1 MVFDGVRWFLF
12 DGCVDGFVDGRSM
25 VFVRVDLSDVRREC
39 IEGVS
44 VRWSVCLDSLW
55 AFEALKCFIASNMI
69 GFGKRAKKVRP
80 PGIEPGTI

>member
-1 MVFDGVRWFLF
+1 MVFFSMVVSMVLSMGVRWF
-12 DGCVDGFVDGRSM
+12 
-25 VFVRVDLSDVRREC
+25 FVRVDLSDVRREC
-39 IEGVS
+39 LEGVS